1 MNELSMTLNV
11 RREYKPN
18 EKKITIDV
26 SPKSKTQMDIV
37 LKSELFRDVSRS
49 CGLLHVEP

>member
-26 SPKSKTQMDIV
+26 SPKSKTHTP
-37 LKSELFRDVSRS
+37 KSNFEKNFNNSNSNVQEFNL
-49 CGLLHVEP
+49 

>member
-1 MNELSMTLNV
+1 MEDLLVTINV
-11 RREYKPN
+11 RLQYNPN
-18 EKKITIDV
+18 EEDICIKTD
-26 SPKSKTQMDIV
+26 PKSLTQMDIV